1 MSDPPVQTIPPMP
14 LDRELVERAAWF
26 VRLRWLAG
34 LMILVGVA
42 TARWG
47 CHLPLGWSAFIVGPV
62 VLLYNVPFHLGTR
75 RTGARGPT
83 TSRLTGLIHL
93 QIILDL
99 LALTGLLHWTGGVVS
114 PLRSFFVFQAFLAAM
129 LLKGTGAY
137 LQAGLAVGLVMGLA
151 FLERIGWFPPPPG
164 FPWSGENQPAL
175 AVLAEVGFFAA
186 TQFVAVFLGQSL
198 SRALRLK
205 EERLVLIQRDL
216 SEAYRRLEE
225 LENEKAQFVLTI
237 THELRAPVATIQ
249 SLLGAM
255 AFVLGGELSARAKDL
270 LDRAN
275 RRVMALLHLVNDL
288 LDVAKERHKFGTV
301 EPRPVDLGQVLR
313 NVGGA
318 FQGRADEKQIAL
330 DLEGLEANVVVPGDP
345 EGLERLFGN
354 LVSNAINY
362 TNPGGQVRVR
372 LSMMPDPAPGQA
384 VVAVQD
390 TGIGIPEES
399 RRRLFEEFYRAPNA
413 KKVLE
418 HGTGLGL
425 TICKRI
431 VEEHKGRIEVESEEN
446 VGSTFTVTLPL
457 DSGGAQTLQ
466 RGMDGEA

>member
-1 MSDPPVQTIPPMP
+1 MSHLQVQTAVPAIP
-14 LDRELVERAAWF
+14 LDRELVEQAAWF
-26 VRLRWLAG
+26 IRLRWLAG
-34 LMILVGVA
+34 WMILVGVA
-42 TARWG
+42 VGRWG
-47 CHLPLGWSAFIVGPV
+47 WRLPIGWSAFIVGLV
-62 VLLYNVPFHLGTR
+62 VLLYNGAFHLGTQR
-75 RTGARGPT
+75 IRATGPA

-93 QIILDL
+93 QILLDL
-99 LALTGLLHWTGGVVS
+99 VALTGLLHWTGGVVS
-114 PLRSFFVFQAFLAAM
+114 PLRSFFVFQAFLSAM

-151 FLERIGWFPPPPG
+151 GLERIGWFPPPPG

-175 AVLAEVGFFAA
+175 AVLAEVVFFAA
-186 TQFVAVFLGQSL
+186 TQFVAVFLGQAMAG
-198 SRALRLK
+198 ALRLK
-205 EERLVLIQRDL
+205 EERLVLIQHDL
-216 SEAYRRLEE
+216 SEAYQRLEE
-225 LENEKAQFVLTI
+225 LENEKAQFILTL

-255 AFVLGGELSARAKDL
+255 AFALGEELSARAKDL
-270 LDRAN
+270 LGRAN

-288 LDVAKERHKFGTV
+288 LDVAKERHKFGTM
-301 EPRPVDLGQVLR
+301 EPRPVDLGKVLR
-313 NVGGA
+313 NVGEA
-318 FQGRADEKQIAL
+318 FQGRAEEKQMTL
-330 DLEGLEANVVVPGDP
+330 ELEGLETDVVVLGDP

-372 LSMMPDPAPGQA
+372 LSVAPDPAPGQ
-384 VVAVQD
+384 VVVSVQD

-413 KKVLE
+413 KKMLE

-425 TICKRI
+425 TICQRI
-431 VEEHKGRIEVESEEN
+431 VEEHQGRIEVESEEH

-457 DSGGAQTLQ
+457 GPGGLGADSN
-466 RGMDGEA
+466 